1 MMIYAEV
8 LRLLKQQIY
17 IYIPGV
23 SKKVAPPPK
32 KVFGMLS
39 LRVFLREILQICL
52 QFIYNR

>member
-23 SKKVAPPPK
+23 SKKVAPPQK